1 MTATYSYPPAVTQ
14 RFDKLLDMVNDER
27 KKRKAIIERLKLIVQ
42 NPMADEHSVSELER
56 LIKANEK

>member
-1 MTATYSYPPAVTQ
+1 MTATYTYPPAVTQ

-27 KKRKAIIERLKLIVQ
+27 KKRRGIIERLKLVVQ
-42 NPMADEHSVSELER
+42 NPMADEHTVSELEH